1 MTTAAAH
8 LWTAVASVL
17 LATALVG
24 VTACGEGTT
33 RPPPGA
39 GGDDL
44 CHDARYSVTIQPL
57 FDQYCRQ
64 CHRAGVDSGGL
75 DLESHAGTLGGG
87 LSGAAVVPGDCE
99 GSLLFQMV
107 AHEAQPFMPPSE
119 SISAGD
125 VDCICTWIDAGA
137 LDD

>member
-1 MTTAAAH
+1 MKTAATSLWTTAAA
-8 LWTAVASVL
+8 AL
-17 LATALVG
+17 LATALAG
-24 VTACGEGTT
+24 ATACGEGTT

-39 GGDDL
+39 DGGEL

-64 CHRAGVDSGGL
+64 CHRTGVAAGGL
-75 DLESHAGTLGGG
+75 DLETHTGTLGGG

-99 GSLLFQMV
+99 SSLLYRMV
-107 AHEAQPFMPPSE
+107 AHDEQPFMPPSA

-125 VDCICTWIDAGA
+125 VDCICTWIVAGA